1 LNQEREQLVAEERL
15 NQELDELQSEYA
27 QLKESARRLDVDRNL
42 AENAVQQARRRW
54 HEYLLDYYVE
64 SVPSPE
70 AAGAFFARVEA
81 ARLARA
87 NAIAVEKELQD
98 MMEQSNALERE
109 AKTMPP
115 VAVLL
120 PPQGDA
126 GQEEPG
132 LDELMLAV
140 RHVLDACREADACA
154 EERLKAAAALHNAEI
169 NLKRSENGQEENSKS
184 LHVAE
189 KRLESA
195 RAAWR
200 EQLAALGLG
209 ADFSPGTVREA
220 LECMER
226 CLNAEAETARL
237 EDGLA
242 RLESDRDALLAP
254 LKRLLDKL
262 GREVLPGADGLPD
275 WPQSLDMLLRD
286 SQAAEH
292 SAEERARIEQRIAE
306 ETITARAEQAAFEDE
321 QRAEAELLALAQV
334 GNAEDFL
341 RHASAKAAR
350 EDLTRRRQDLEDA
363 LRLAADAIPFDAFTA
378 SFAECDKQEG
388 EQRLATLGS
397 ELERQGQE
405 ELTLV
410 DKLGEL
416 NARRTAL
423 DTAAEALAGLRR
435 QKEALLESLRRMM
448 LEYGR
453 HALAKQLIKTA
464 KHNFERQSQP
474 AVIRA
479 ASSIFAA
486 ITDGVWIG
494 VNASLDDNSLSV
506 LPPHGEALS
515 PEHLSRGAQ
524 EQLYL
529 ALRLAYIRNHAGRAA
544 ALPVIMDDILVNFDP
559 ARAARTAQALVP
571 LVRGMP
577 PQDEQDAL
585 PPHQVLFFTCHP
597 HLAELLQNTVQD
609 SVVYRV
615 NKGGISTGAL

>member
-1 LNQEREQLVAEERL
+1 M
-15 NQELDELQSEYA
+15 
-27 QLKESARRLDVDRNL
+27 
-42 AENAVQQARRRW
+42 
-54 HEYLLDYYVE
+54 
-64 SVPSPE
+64 
-70 AAGAFFARVEA
+70 
-81 ARLARA
+81 
-87 NAIAVEKELQD
+87 AVEKELQD
-98 MMEQSNALERE
+98 MMEQSNALEHE
-109 AKTMPP
+109 AKAMPP
-115 VAVLL
+115 VAALL
-120 PPQGDA
+120 APQDDA
-126 GQEEPG
+126 G

-169 NLKRSENGQEENSKS
+169 NLKRVESAQEESSKS
-184 LHVAE
+184 LHSTE
-189 KRLESA
+189 KRLENA

-200 EQLAALGLG
+200 EQLANLGLG
-209 ADFSPGTVREA
+209 TDFSPGTVREA

-237 EDGLA
+237 QDELA
-242 RLESDRDALLAP
+242 RLENERDALFSP

-262 GREVLPGADGLPD
+262 GREAVSGADGLPD
-275 WPQSLDMLLRD
+275 WPASLDRLLRD
-286 SQAAEH
+286 TQAEER

-306 ETITARAEQAAFEDE
+306 EEVAVRAAQAAFDDE

-334 GNAEDFL
+334 DNAEDFL
-341 RHASAKAAR
+341 RHAAAKAAQ
-350 EDLTRRRQDLEDA
+350 EDLTRRRQDMEDA
-363 LRLAADAIPFDAFTA
+363 LRLAAGNMSFDAFTA
-378 SFAECDKQEG
+378 SFAEFDRQEG
-388 EQRLATLGS
+388 EQRLTALAA
-397 ELERQGQE
+397 ELERQEQGE
-405 ELTLV
+405 RALV
-410 DKLGEL
+410 DALGEL
-416 NARRTAL
+416 SARRSAL
-423 DTAAEALAGLRR
+423 DAAAETLAGLRR
-435 QKEALLESLRRMM
+435 QKESLLESLRQMM

-494 VNASLDDNSLSV
+494 VNASLDDSSLSV
-506 LPPHGEALS
+506 LPSHGEAVS

-559 ARAARTAQALVP
+559 TRASRAAQALVP
-571 LVRGMP
+571 LVRGLP
-577 PQDEQDAL
+577 PQDGQDAI

-597 HLAELLQNTVQD
+597 HLAELLQSTVQD

-615 NKGGISTGAL
+615 SEGNIGAGAL